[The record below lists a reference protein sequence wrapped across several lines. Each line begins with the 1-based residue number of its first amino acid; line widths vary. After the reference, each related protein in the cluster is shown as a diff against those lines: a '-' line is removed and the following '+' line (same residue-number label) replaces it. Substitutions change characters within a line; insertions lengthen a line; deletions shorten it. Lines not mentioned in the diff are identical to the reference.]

1 MLTQT
6 RRIAFEAGIYRLC
19 KEAGLDAADHAEVQR
34 LLFLPPAKAVPIII
48 RAEVDR
54 REELVKKA
62 GDGLI
67 KLSGPSWFGSMKDQ
81 GMGMIDNILAK
92 FKPPFEG
99 KGQGTTTLPD
109 TNADASALSNTEASE
124 GDQEVEGGGDASAMK
139 TDSTTATTSDGEA
152 AQRAATQAS
161 NEAGDKPVEP
171 VVTDSAGAAE
181 DGVLELE
188 PTGVLELEPTGQSG
202 QTGQT
207 GGAGIAPADLSA
219 KWNQLP
225 PQVRAAYGSPE
236 AFASAAQETQDFQ
249 TTKTMARSGM
259 RSFGVNARG
268 ARHGSMKW
276 QNMDPNAPG
285 LTPGQRQAIQLGK
298 SHWENAEAVQRAA
311 MGDRSGWAVRG
322 SSMKGGPQ
330 GITPVR
336 GRGVGP
342 TAQQAASNQASTAA
356 AGGAQQPI
364 QPPPKTGVATFNMQE
379 GTGASAAG
387 QMPVVGGAKPW
398 RASGSTDAFDGD
410 TSRSLSVNYP
420 GTAPQQAAAAA
431 PAPEPVSPTRSDA
444 LDGAR
449 PMQERVNTQMAQDSG
464 MATPPAMQNVTT
476 GTVNPAAPTGG
487 TGFGKSTAPKLNTAG
502 VNPASQVKTVASA
515 PGTGDSKTTTV
526 PG

>member
-67 KLSGPSWFGSMKDQ
+67 KLSGPSWFGRMKDR
-81 GMGMIDNILAK
+81 GMGMIDDMLAK
-92 FKPPFEG
+92 FKQPFEG
-99 KGQGTTTLPD
+99 KEQGTTTLPD
-109 TNADASALSNTEASE
+109 TNADASALSDTEASE

-139 TDSTTATTSDGEA
+139 TDPTTATTSDGEA
-152 AQRAATQAS
+152 AQNAATQAS
-161 NEAGDKPVEP
+161 NEAGGKPVEP

-188 PTGVLELEPTGQSG
+188 PTGQSG

-207 GGAGIAPADLSA
+207 GGSGALADMSGVWNELS
-219 KWNQLP
+219 
-225 PQVRAAYGSPE
+225 PQVRAQYGTPE
-236 AFASAAQETQDFQ
+236 AFAKAQQDMQDFN
-249 TTKTMARSGM
+249 TTKTTAREGM
-259 RSFGVNARG
+259 RGWGVNAMG
-268 ARHGSMKW
+268 ARHGSGKW
-276 QNMDPNAPG
+276 QNMNPNAAG
-285 LTPGQRQAIQLGK
+285 LPEGARHALALGK
-298 SHWENAEAVQRAA
+298 SHWQQAEAIQRAA
-311 MGDRSGWAVRG
+311 MGDRSGWAMRG

-449 PMQERVNTQMAQDSG
+449 PMQEQVNTQMAQDSG
-464 MATPPAMQNVTT
+464 MATPTAAPQLAAEDPYKMETPQAMQNVTT
-476 GTVNPAAPTGG
+476 GTVNPAAPMGG
-487 TGFGKSTAPKLNTAG
+487 MGFGKGT
-502 VNPASQVKTVASA
+502 ASQAKTVASA
-515 PGTGDSKTTTV
+515 PGTSGSKKTTV